1 MKLTATLLYLC
12 GLLAMMATLA
22 FASDDVSNEVD
33 KRETFDERELELKA
47 RWDDSM
53 KALERR
59 VITNLGYKPWFRRST
74 REEQRALRALVRR
87 DFFDWA
93 RNQWNDV
100 KEGVKNAWNDVKE
113 WANNAWNDAKD
124 KWGDVKE
131 AAKIVA
137 GKQNN

>member
-1 MKLTATLLYLC
+1 MGKLTATLVCLC
-12 GLLAMMATLA
+12 GLMAMMATLA
-22 FASDDVSNEVD
+22 FASDDVSNEAD
-33 KRETFDERELELKA
+33 KREKFDERELELKA

-53 KALERR
+53 KTWERR

-100 KEGVKNAWNDVKE
+100 KE

>member
-1 MKLTATLLYLC
+1 MKLTATFLCLC

-22 FASDDVSNEVD
+22 FASD
-33 KRETFDERELELKA
+33 DERELELKA

-59 VITNLGYKPWFRRST
+59 VITNLGYNPWFRRST
-74 REEQRALRALVRR
+74 REDQMALRALMRR

-100 KEGVKNAWNDVKE
+100 KEGAKNAWNDVT
-113 WANNAWNDAKD
+113 D
-124 KWGDVKE
+124 KWDDVKE
-131 AAKIVA
+131 AASIIA
-137 GKQNN
+137 GKRN